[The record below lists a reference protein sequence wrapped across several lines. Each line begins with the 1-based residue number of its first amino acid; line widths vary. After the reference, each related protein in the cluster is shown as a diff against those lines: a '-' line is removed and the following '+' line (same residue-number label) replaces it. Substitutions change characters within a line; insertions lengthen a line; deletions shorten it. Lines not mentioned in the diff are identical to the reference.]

1 MKDPLLRRRST
12 HEPELMDDP
21 NCDPIALDATYRMFG
36 VINPLVASW
45 RPVYRRWIRPVLRAA
60 ALEGRTATL
69 LDLGCGGGDVA
80 RSLSRWARRDGLDV
94 AVTAIDPDLRAHAW
108 ALAHDNGA
116 GADYRAQS
124 SGDLVAA
131 GERFDVVVS
140 NHVLHHLSPSELTGL
155 LTDTSALT
163 RSVAVHNDLRRSRVA
178 WLLYWVG
185 TLPLMGARTFVRF
198 DGLLSVRRSYRRDE
212 LADAVPS
219 GWSVRKQRFYRLLAV
234 FPAHAEPGRTSSSQP
249 SCGTSHVSRKTNWE
263 GRLRSLLDQSIAGR
277 WLRSGR

>member
-21 NCDPIALDATYRMFG
+21 NCDPVALNATYRLFG
-36 VINPLVASW
+36 VINPLVTSW
-45 RPVYRRWIRPVLRAA
+45 RPLYRQWIRPVLRAA
-60 ALEGRTATL
+60 AREGRTATL
-69 LDLGCGGGDVA
+69 LDVGSGGGDVA
-80 RSLSRWARRDGLDV
+80 RSLSRWARRDGLPL
-94 AVTAIDPDLRAHAW
+94 AVTAIDPDLRAYAW
-108 ALAHDNGA
+108 ALAHDNGT
-116 GADYRAQS
+116 GVDYRAQS
-124 SGDLVAA
+124 SAALVAA

-140 NHVLHHLSPSELTGL
+140 NHVLHHLSPCELTEL

-163 RSVAVHNDLRRSRVA
+163 RSVAIHNDLRRSRLA

-185 TLPLMGARTFVRF
+185 TLPLIRTRTLARF
-198 DGLLSVRRSYRRDE
+198 DGLLSIRRSYRRGE

-219 GWSVRKQRFYRLLAV
+219 GWSVRRQRFFRLLAM

-263 GRLRSLLDQSIAGR
+263 GRLRSLLDQSMAGR